1 MYFLVEGKSV
11 SLNRFI
17 SEGSSVFFSLNIS
30 WQVKAFGYLTDL
42 KKCLIVLQ
50 HSLLFF

>member
-17 SEGSSVFFSLNIS
+17 GEGSSVFFSLNIFMAS
-30 WQVKAFGYLTDL
+30 KGIW
-42 KKCLIVLQ
+42 IS
-50 HSLLFF
+50 H